1 MIDPQDVPGL
11 DELRRDTDAAKRI
24 VDAVSLAL
32 VVDFDQAI
40 RSFMVFS
47 LADGSTDRTLYPS
60 WNVACRHASNK
71 ADRHAPMRVTPDGIN
86 ERDALLWLR
95 AIRKMGFTP
104 TPDTPEHVSSR
115 GIYLP
120 GGRKLRRRF

>member
-1 MIDPQDVPGL
+1 VIDPQDVPGL
-11 DELRRDTDAAKRI
+11 DELRQDTDAAKRI
-24 VDAVSLAL
+24 VDAVALAL

-47 LADGSTDRTLYPS
+47 LVDGTSDRTLYPS
-60 WNVACRHASNK
+60 WNKACDYASKK
-71 ADRHAPMRVTPDGIN
+71 ADRHAPLKVTPDGIN

-95 AIRKMGFTP
+95 AIRKMGFTF
-104 TPDTPEHVSSR
+104 DTPEHVSSR